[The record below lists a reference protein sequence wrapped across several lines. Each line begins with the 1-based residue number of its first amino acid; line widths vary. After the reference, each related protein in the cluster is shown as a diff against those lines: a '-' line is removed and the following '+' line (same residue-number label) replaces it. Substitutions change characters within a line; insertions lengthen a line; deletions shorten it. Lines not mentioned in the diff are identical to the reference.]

1 MVLILAYLILAIL
14 LFLWVLK
21 PLVANKKPMTL
32 LKEIDIHNYKSVLI
46 FLILATL
53 IIKGIFDV
61 RLGEAVL
68 EVDVIFLFF
77 KIIASIIMLL
87 ILMLTLFIEK
97 P

>member
-1 MVLILAYLILAIL
+1 LVLILAYLILAIL